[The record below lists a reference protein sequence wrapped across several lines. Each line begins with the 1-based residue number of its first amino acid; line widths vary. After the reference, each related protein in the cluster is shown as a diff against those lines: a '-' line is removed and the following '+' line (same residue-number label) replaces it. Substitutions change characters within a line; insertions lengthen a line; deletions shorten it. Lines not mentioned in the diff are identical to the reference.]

1 MVRIRQNGEAMP
13 ETLLT
18 PAQLSERFSKPES
31 TLAQWRW
38 RSVGPPYLKLAGGAV
53 RYRLSDVEA
62 YEASAVQPRPAA

>member
-1 MVRIRQNGEAMP
+1 MP

-18 PAQLSERFSKPES
+18 PAQLAERWQKPES

-38 RSVGPPYLKLAGGAV
+38 RGVGPTYLKLQGAV

-62 YEASAVQPRPAA
+62 YEASSIQPQPAA